1 MGTFEVTIGP
11 LGPLVGSAG
20 MDRDFGL
27 TDDQRDVVAA
37 VRGWVG
43 ERAGPASSG
52 YEEKHEFPRDLFRQ
66 IGEMGLAGIPYEE
79 RFGGGGQSF
88 LTYLLVLEEIA
99 TGFLSLAVTL
109 SVHHLASFGIHQF
122 GSEELK
128 RRYLP
133 QLFSAEWL
141 GAYALSEASSGSD
154 AASLRTRADR
164 SETGFRLTGSKR
176 FITHGGEA
184 ELYLVMART
193 GEEGPKGISA
203 FAVERGVPGFEF
215 GKLEDKMGWNAS
227 PMRELLF
234 EGCEVPAESL
244 VGEEGQ
250 GFVIA
255 LAALDGGRLGMAACS
270 TGLAQGALD
279 AAIRFARDRRQFGR
293 PVIEF
298 EGLQF
303 MLADMATQIEAARR
317 LYRDARR
324 LRDAGGDYS
333 VAASMAKL
341 FASDTAMRVTTDAV
355 QIHGGYG
362 YMQEYPVERYMR
374 EAKALQI
381 VEGTNQVQRMV
392 IGRRLAS
399 GPDR

>member
-1 MGTFEVTIGP
+1 
-11 LGPLVGSAG
+11 

-37 VRGWVG
+37 VRTWVG

-128 RRYLP
+128 QRYLP
-133 QLFSAEWL
+133 RLFSAEWL

-193 GEEGPKGISA
+193 GEDGPRGISA
-203 FAVERGVPGFEF
+203 FAVERGLPGFEF

-317 LYRDARR
+317 LYRDAGRGRREAPGRRRR
-324 LRDAGGDYS
+324 LLRGRVHGQAVRVRHRHAGHHRRGPDPRRVRLHAGLPGRTVHARGEGPPDRGGD
-333 VAASMAKL
+333 
-341 FASDTAMRVTTDAV
+341 
-355 QIHGGYG
+355 
-362 YMQEYPVERYMR
+362 E
-374 EAKALQI
+374 
-381 VEGTNQVQRMV
+381 
-392 IGRRLAS
+392 S
-399 GPDR
+399 GPAHGDRPEARVGPGPVARSAVTNRATRPLR